1 MGAQVWVMSLGSKF
15 STAFLLG
22 GLHLFVQ
29 AAIKDGSPGMGNEPR
44 LEMFDCISIRSKKI
58 GHDLFVEAASEDG
71 DLDDEP
77 RLDVFTLRLLA

>member
-1 MGAQVWVMSLGSKF
+1 MGGQVWVMSLGSKF

-44 LEMFDCISIRSKKI
+44 LEMFDCISIRSVHI
-58 GHDLFVEAASEDG
+58 R
-71 DLDDEP
+71 
-77 RLDVFTLRLLA
+77 RLGMISLLRLPAKMGTLMMSLGLMFSH